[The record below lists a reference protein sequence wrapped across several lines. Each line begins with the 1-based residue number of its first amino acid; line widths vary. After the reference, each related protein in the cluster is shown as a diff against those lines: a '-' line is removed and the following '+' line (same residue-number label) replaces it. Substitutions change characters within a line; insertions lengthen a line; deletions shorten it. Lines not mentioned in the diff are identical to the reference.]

1 MFSLRQC
8 AATAGMSSVRSR
20 TVKPVK
26 PAVCVEST
34 AEGRMQVSAPA
45 AERIGSATV
54 SEHWPTQEMS
64 WIVRIFGYVMVF
76 PSFSQIKRL
85 TLSVLQYT
93 LNLVLLILPDKD
105 FFI

>member
-1 MFSLRQC
+1 M
-8 AATAGMSSVRSR
+8 AGMSSVRSR

-34 AEGRMQVSAPA
+34 AEGRIQVSSPA

-64 WIVRIFGYVMVF
+64 WMVRIFGYVM
-76 PSFSQIKRL
+76 SF
-85 TLSVLQYT
+85 LS
-93 LNLVLLILPDKD
+93 
-105 FFI
+105 FFSYPFTAGSMISPCPPQ